1 MPIPVECRSCGHR
14 LKAKDASAGKKI
26 RCPECEE
33 PIAVPAGGGGPK
45 RKKRPAKKRP
55 APAEFDENADLDFG
69 SLAAMERRGDS
80 LGAGDVEPCLECGE
94 PVGKR
99 AAECPHCEADLVEL
113 RAEGKK
119 KKKME
124 MRKQLMAASREG
136 GLPKN
141 FNQLLILGV
150 LVAFGPLA
158 MHIMLADPL
167 LPPAPPAFRDA
178 LTIPARLWKLP
189 DGYGDEEADKLKA
202 FLATANDRAY
212 VEKGDDGKYAI
223 FGPIGDKG
231 ALQDVLK
238 AEINANSI
246 KSFTFD

>member
-1 MPIPVECRSCGHR
+1 MPIPVECGSCGHR
-14 LKAKDASAGKKI
+14 LKAKDASAGRKI

-55 APAEFDENADLDFG
+55 VPEEFDENADLDFG

-80 LGAGDVEPCLECGE
+80 LGAGNVEPCPECGE

-99 AAECPHCEADLVEL
+99 ATECPHCEADLVEV
-113 RAEGKK
+113 RGEIKK
-119 KKKME
+119 KKKIE
-124 MRKQLMAASREG
+124 QRKQLMAESREG

-158 MHIMLADPL
+158 MHIMLAEPL
-167 LPPAPPAFRDA
+167 LPPAPQAFHDA
-178 LTIPARLWKLP
+178 LMIPARLWKLP
-189 DGYGDEEADKLKA
+189 DGYGDEAAAQLETL
-202 FLATANDRAY
+202 LPTINPRAY
-212 VEKGDDGKYAI
+212 VQKDDDNKYAI
-223 FGPIGDKG
+223 YGPIEDKG
-231 ALQDVLK
+231 KLQDELK
-238 AEINANSI
+238 TRINENAI